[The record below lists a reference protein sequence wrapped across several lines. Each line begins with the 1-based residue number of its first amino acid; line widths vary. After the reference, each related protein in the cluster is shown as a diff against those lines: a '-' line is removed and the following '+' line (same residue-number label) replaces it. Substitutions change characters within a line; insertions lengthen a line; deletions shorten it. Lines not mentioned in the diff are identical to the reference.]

1 MRFAII
7 PAVVATLALSA
18 CGGEARR
25 TGPMDARLQRSLAS
39 VSLNPATA
47 AAMLTAYRQSRGL
60 GSVRLDPALNA
71 MAQRQANAMA
81 GPNEMSHNVNGSFS
95 ARLAAVGLRT
105 SEAGE
110 NVGAG
115 YFSTAEAMRGWEES
129 PEHNANL
136 LLPKAT
142 RFGVALAKDAST
154 GYGTY
159 WAMVVAAEPLPE
171 PGPSGLLVAPG
182 QPR

>member
-1 MRFAII
+1 
-7 PAVVATLALSA
+7 
-18 CGGEARR
+18 
-25 TGPMDARLQRSLAS
+25 
-39 VSLNPATA
+39 
-47 AAMLTAYRQSRGL
+47 
-60 GSVRLDPALNA
+60 
-71 MAQRQANAMA
+71 
-81 GPNEMSHNVNGSFS
+81 
-95 ARLAAVGLRT
+95 
-105 SEAGE
+105 
-110 NVGAG
+110 
-115 YFSTAEAMRGWEES
+115 MRGWEES